1 MVEKGNPMHRTRAG
15 LGRRVLLAAALA
27 AVFAVS
33 ACSGSSEKPGGTTS
47 GSSSAGSS
55 SGSPSSA
62 PSASALPASIRGISA
77 ARCAQ
82 NKAAG
87 KITFLT
93 PFQYAA
99 SVGILDVLAA
109 QQQGYFKALC
119 LNLDIKPGGVNAA
132 LVSSGKAQLGG
143 VGGPSDAITAAA
155 NGAKIVGIATYGN
168 TSAIELLTLANSGIN
183 TLKDFEGKTLGYKG
197 AMPPLLEAMFVKAGV
212 PNSKIKEI
220 SVGYD
225 PTILPKG
232 QVKALVAYK
241 SNEQLTLQG
250 MGVKLKIW
258 DPAKY
263 GLRSAF
269 NTQIAN
275 TAFAKAHPTA
285 IEDFLRAS
293 YAGFAYSDAHLS
305 TVLAY
310 AAKLTGGGNYDIPA
324 STLRWHVES
333 KLVTS
338 TLLAGH
344 GVGWQTTAQ
353 WQPELGYL
361 EQFKLIS
368 KPVDLGTLI
377 DNSYNEAI
385 YNGTALKPVSA
396 G

>member
-1 MVEKGNPMHRTRAG
+1 MQGMHGVFRSR
-15 LGRRVLLAAALA
+15 LVLAAALVA
-27 AVFAVS
+27 TLAVA
-33 ACSGSSEKPGGTTS
+33 ACSGSSS
-47 GSSSAGSS
+47 GSGKGSGSAASSASSAPVSAVSSAPASSSSA
-55 SGSPSSA
+55 
-62 PSASALPASIRGISA
+62 ALPAAIRGISA
-77 ARCAQ
+77 ARCAE
-82 NKAAG
+82 NRAAG
-87 KITFLT
+87 KIIFLT

-109 QQQGYFKALC
+109 QQQGYFAALC
-119 LNLDIKPGGVNAA
+119 LNVDIKPGGVNAA

-168 TSAIELLTLANSGIN
+168 TSAIELLTLASSGIT

-197 AMPPLLEAMFVKAGV
+197 AMPPLLEAMFAKAGV

-250 MGVKLKIW
+250 MGVKLTIW

-275 TAFAKAHPTA
+275 AAFAKAHPTA

-293 YAGFAYSDAHLS
+293 YAGFAYSNAHLQ

-310 AAKLTGGGNYDIPA
+310 AAKLTGGGNYDIAA

-353 WQPELGYL
+353 WTPELGYL
-361 EQFKLIS
+361 QQFKLIS
-368 KPVDLGTLI
+368 KPVDLATLI
-377 DNSYNEAI
+377 DNSYNQAI
-385 YNGTALKPVSA
+385 YNGTVLKPVSS

>member
-1 MVEKGNPMHRTRAG
+1 MHRTLGAS
-15 LGRRVLLAAALA
+15 GRRVLMAAAVLTA
-27 AVFAVS
+27 LIAS
-33 ACSGSSEKPGGTTS
+33 ACSGSSGKSGGTVSS
-47 GSSSAGSS
+47 GSSA
-55 SGSPSSA
+55 SGPSPSATAS
-62 PSASALPASIRGISA
+62 SSALPASIKGISA

-87 KITFLT
+87 KIIFLT

-109 QQQGYFKALC
+109 QQQGYFQALC
-119 LNLDIKPGGVNAA
+119 LNMEIKPGGVNAA

-143 VGGPSDAITAAA
+143 LGGPSDAITAAA

-197 AMPPLLEAMFVKAGV
+197 AMPPLLEAMFAKAGV

-258 DPAKY
+258 DPEKY

-285 IEDFLRAS
+285 VQDFLRAS
-293 YAGFAYSDAHLS
+293 YAGFAYTDAHLS

-324 STLRWHVES
+324 STARWHAES
-333 KLVTS
+333 KLVLT

-344 GVGWQTTAQ
+344 GLGWETTAQ
-353 WQPELGYL
+353 WKPELGYL

-368 KPVDLGTLI
+368 KAVNLVPLI
-377 DNSYNEAI
+377 DNSFNEAI
-385 YNGTALKPVSA
+385 YDGTVLKPVSA

>member
-1 MVEKGNPMHRTRAG
+1 MHRTRAG
-15 LGRRVLLAAALA
+15 AASRALLGAALV
-27 AVFAVS
+27 AVFAMS
-33 ACSGSSEKPGGTTS
+33 ACSGSSGKSTGSASSVSGASTS
-47 GSSSAGSS
+47 GSSSESS
-55 SGSPSSA
+55 PAPTGSP
-62 PSASALPASIRGISA
+62 ALPTVIKGISA

-119 LNLDIKPGGVNAA
+119 LNIDIKPGGVNAA

-168 TSAIELLTLANSGIN
+168 TSAIEVLTLADSGIN
-183 TLKDFEGKTLGYKG
+183 SLKDFAGKTLGYKV

-220 SVGYD
+220 SVSFD

-258 DPAKY
+258 DPASY
-263 GLRSAF
+263 GLKSAF

-275 TAFAKAHPTA
+275 RAFAQAHPTA

-293 YAGFAYSDAHLS
+293 YAGFAYSDAHLA

-324 STLRWHVES
+324 STLRWHAES
-333 KLVTS
+333 KLVRT

-368 KPVDLGTLI
+368 KPVDLSTLI
-377 DNSYNEAI
+377 DNQYNQAI
-385 YNGTALKPVSA
+385 YDGTALKPVSA